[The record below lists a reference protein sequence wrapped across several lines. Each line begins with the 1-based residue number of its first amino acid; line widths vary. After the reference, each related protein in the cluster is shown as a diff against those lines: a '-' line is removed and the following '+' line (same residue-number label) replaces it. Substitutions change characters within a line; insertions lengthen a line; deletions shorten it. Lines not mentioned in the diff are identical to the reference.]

1 MKKVLLTCA
10 ATGLLIA
17 GSSAFAAAVTCPAPV
32 FHPWY
37 VGGGVNYYSGMSEVK
52 VDPIG
57 STSADKYELD
67 KTKIGWDIFGGYE
80 LTPRFGTEL
89 GYVDFGTNTWI
100 RKGRSS
106 GIFIY
111 RPRVIKGWL
120 AYFDGIY
127 YVPFCKVTCFVLKV
141 FAKGG
146 ADYLNLKYEGGDY
159 FSSGSTIYT
168 GKLHT
173 YGLNIGCGIQ
183 AEYNQF
189 GARLGYTDYQ
199 AVTFG
204 QKYHMS
210 TTQTGFV
217 WNMTSIPNLLY
228 LDAMYHFG

>member
-10 ATGLLIA
+10 AAGLLIA
-17 GSSAFAAAVTCPAPV
+17 GSSAFAAAVSCPAPV

-37 VGGGVNYYSGMSEVK
+37 VGAGVNHYSGMSEVK
-52 VDPIG
+52 
-57 STSADKYELD
+57 YETATTINKLD
-67 KTKIGWDIFGGYE
+67 NTKIGWDIFGGYE

-89 GYVDFGTNTWI
+89 GYVDFGTNRWI
-100 RKGRSS
+100 TQTKAS
-106 GIFIY
+106 GALTD
-111 RPRVIKGWL
+111 RERVKGWL

-127 YVPFCKVTCFVLKV
+127 YVQFCKVTNFVLKV

-146 ADYLNLKYEGGDY
+146 ADYLNLKYD
-159 FSSGSTIYT
+159 
-168 GKLHT
+168 
-173 YGLNIGCGIQ
+173 IQ

-210 TTQTGFV
+210 TDQTGFP
-217 WNMTSIPNLLY
+217 WHMTSIPNLLY

>member
-1 MKKVLLTCA
+1 MKKVLLKCA
-10 ATGLLIA
+10 AAGLLIA

-37 VGGGVNYYSGMSEVK
+37 VGGGVNHYSGMSEVK
-52 VDPIG
+52 HEQLAEIN
-57 STSADKYELD
+57 KLD
-67 KTKIGWDIFGGYE
+67 KTKISWDIFGGYE

-89 GYVDFGTNTWI
+89 GYADVGRNEWFTQ
-100 RKGRSS
+100 RKSS
-106 GIFIY
+106 GRISDKE
-111 RPRVIKGWL
+111 RIKGWL

-127 YVPFCKVTCFVLKV
+127 YVQFCKITNFVLKV

-146 ADYLNLKYEGGDY
+146 ADYLSLKYEDDD
-159 FSSGSTIYT
+159 FSDGIFLSTDHC
-168 GKLHT
+168 KLHT

-210 TTQTGFV
+210 TTQTGFP
-217 WNMTSIPNLLY
+217 WHMTSIPNLLY

>member
-10 ATGLLIA
+10 AAGLLIA

-37 VGGGVNYYSGMSEVK
+37 VGAGVNHYSGMSEVK
-52 VDPIG
+52 VETPIG
-57 STSADKYELD
+57 ISKLD
-67 KTKIGWDIFGGYE
+67 NTKIGWNIFGGYE

-89 GYVDFGTNTWI
+89 GYVDFGTNRWI
-100 RKGRSS
+100 AQTKAS
-106 GIFIY
+106 GLLTN
-111 RPRVIKGWL
+111 RLRVKGWL

-127 YVPFCKVTCFVLKV
+127 YVQFCKVTNFVLKV

-146 ADYLNLKYEGGDY
+146 ADYLNLKSEKDNFSGGVV
-159 FSSGSTIYT
+159 STTYT

-189 GARLGYTDYQ
+189 AARLGYTDYQ
-199 AVTFG
+199 TVTYG
-204 QKYHMS
+204 QKSDFS
-210 TTQTGFV
+210 TYSSFD
-217 WNMTSIPNLLY
+217 MISIPNLLY